1 MQITINIDV
10 EAIVADEIRKCVR
23 EALVINNTKFNK
35 SYDEAVEK
43 AFEEEKNY
51 IQNDVLVPVI
61 LSDEQ
66 HKQIEEVCKDK
77 VINTSTLV
85 HISDESEYEYAPRK
99 DKRRNKVEIA
109 LHDAELAVKRR
120 LTPEEKVKI
129 KAAMEREEEQ
139 EQKEIE
145 AAKTRMKAEKLAKKL
160 TEDMSNTIPTTPLF
174 NPEPEK
180 ENSELIKD
188 NKSWSLPSGNACSTR
203 EEDEEMQ
210 IAMEKASTGEEEDSS
225 AWFSTK
231 VSNARETLTKK
242 FFEDAESQVEEITT
256 DTPDVTSLF
265 KPSIDD
271 PVIPKADP
279 LIDINSLFKD

>member
-1 MQITINIDV
+1 MKIEINIDI
-10 EAIVADEIRKCVR
+10 EAIVAEEIRKCVR
-23 EALVINNTKFNK
+23 EALVINNVKFGR
-35 SYDEAVEK
+35 SYDEAIEK
-43 AFEEEKNY
+43 AFEDEKNY
-51 IQNDVLVPVI
+51 IQDDVLVPIVVFE
-61 LSDEQ
+61 EQ

-85 HISDESEYEYAPRK
+85 HVSDEPEYEYAPRK

-145 AAKTRMKAEKLAKKL
+145 AAKTKLKAEELAKKL
-160 TEDMSNTIPTTPLF
+160 TEDTSNNTPTTPLF

-180 ENSELIKD
+180 ENSEPIKEET
-188 NKSWSLPSGNACSTR
+188 SWALPNIQ
-203 EEDEEMQ
+203 EEVVQE
-210 IAMEKASTGEEEDSS
+210 SVED
-225 AWFSTK
+225 T
-231 VSNARETLTKK
+231 EP
-242 FFEDAESQVEEITT
+242 QVEEITT

>member
-23 EALVINNTKFNK
+23 EALVINNVKFNK

-43 AFEEEKNY
+43 AFEEEKAKTY
-51 IQNDVLVPVI
+51 IQDDVLVPVV
-61 LSDEQ
+61 LSEEQ
-66 HKQIEEVCKDK
+66 HKQIEEVCKDG
-77 VINTSTLV
+77 
-85 HISDESEYEYAPRK
+85 HQQAEESIQKTIDNKPEYEYAPRK

-145 AAKTRMKAEKLAKKL
+145 AAKTKLKAEELAKKL
-160 TEDMSNTIPTTPLF
+160 TEDTSNTAPTTSLF
-174 NPEPEK
+174 NPELEK
-180 ENSELIKD
+180 ENSEPVKEET
-188 NKSWSLPSGNACSTR
+188 SWTLPSIQ
-203 EEDEEMQ
+203 EEVVQE
-210 IAMEKASTGEEEDSS
+210 SVED
-225 AWFSTK
+225 T
-231 VSNARETLTKK
+231 
-242 FFEDAESQVEEITT
+242 ESQEGEITT
-256 DTPDVTSLF
+256 SVPDVTSLF

-279 LIDINSLFKD
+279 LIDVNSLFKD

>member
-1 MQITINIDV
+1 MKIEINIDV

-35 SYDEAVEK
+35 SYDEAIEK
-43 AFEEEKNY
+43 AFEEEKAKTY
-51 IQNDVLVPVI
+51 IQDDVLVPVDV
-61 LSDEQ
+61 SEEQ

-77 VINTSTLV
+77 VINVGTSV
-85 HISDESEYEYAPRK
+85 QASDEPEYEYAPRK
-99 DKRRNKVEIA
+99 DKRRNKVEMA

-139 EQKEIE
+139 EQKELE
-145 AAKTRMKAEKLAKKL
+145 AAKTRMKAEELAKKL
-160 TEDMSNTIPTTPLF
+160 TEDTSSNVSTNSLF

-180 ENSELIKD
+180 ENSELIKEET
-188 NKSWSLPSGNACSTR
+188 SWALPNTLEEVCNTQA
-203 EEDEEMQ
+203 EDEEAQ
-210 IAMEKASTGEEEDSS
+210 IAMEKASTGEEEDEDSS

-231 VSNARETLTKK
+231 VAT
-242 FFEDAESQVEEITT
+242 AGA
-256 DTPDVTSLF
+256 LF

-279 LIDINSLFKD
+279 LTDVNSLFKD